1 VTDHSRGV
9 GHLLVGLLAVG
20 GDDVLAVLNVGG
32 VNDGLALLARNLARV
47 LLGDL
52 LALPVLLV
60 MALRSSRVALAW
72 LSISLSISLRLSVSF
87 TLSNTIST
95 IAAISTANNLGVMTN
110 YSGGAVDLLGCFLAV
125 GGDDVLAFLNVSSVH
140 NNIVFFMTLLT
151 AGLFWSLTALP
162 VLLVMALGS

>member
-1 VTDHSRGV
+1 MTNHSRGV

-32 VNDGLALLARNLARV
+32 VDNGLALLARNLARV
-47 LLGDL
+47 LLGDFL
-52 LALPVLLV
+52 TLPVLLV

-72 LSISLSISLRLSVSF
+72 LSISF
-87 TLSNTIST
+87 TLSNTITT
-95 IAAISTANNLGVMTN
+95 IPTISTANNLGVMTN

-125 GGDDVLAFLNVSSVH
+125 GGDDVLAFLNVSSVY

>member
-1 VTDHSRGV
+1 MTNHSRGV
-9 GHLLVGLLAVG
+9 GHLLVGLLAVS

-32 VNDGLALLARNLARV
+32 VNDGLALLARNLVRV

-72 LSISLSISLRLSVSF
+72 LSISLCVSLGISLRLSISF
-87 TLSNTIST
+87 TLSNTISPIPT
-95 IAAISTANNLGVMTN
+95 ISTANNLGVMTN

-125 GGDDVLAFLNVSSVH
+125 GVMMSWHSS
-140 NNIVFFMTLLT
+140 M
-151 AGLFWSLTALP
+151 
-162 VLLVMALGS
+162 

>member
-1 VTDHSRGV
+1 MTNHSRGV

-32 VNDGLALLARNLARV
+32 VDNGLALLARNLARV

-72 LSISLSISLRLSVSF
+72 LSISLRLSISF

-95 IAAISTANNLGVMTN
+95 IAAIPTTNNLGVMTN
-110 YSGGAVDLLGCFLAV
+110 YSRGAVDLLGCFLAV
-125 GGDDVLAFLNVSSVH
+125 GGDDVLAFLNVSSVY

-151 AGLFWSLTALP
+151 AGLLWSLIALP
-162 VLLVMALGS
+162 VLLVCALGS